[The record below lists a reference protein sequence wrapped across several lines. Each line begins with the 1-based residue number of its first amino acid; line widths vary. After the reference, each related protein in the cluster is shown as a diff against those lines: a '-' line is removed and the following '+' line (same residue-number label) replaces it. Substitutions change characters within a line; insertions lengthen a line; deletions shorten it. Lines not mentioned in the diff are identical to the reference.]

1 MITTRLATPDDFETV
16 ARLLTELGRTPLDK
30 GNEER
35 FRSIYRTQIEDASCC
50 HLVAELDG
58 AVVGFCSLHFRN
70 RLNRPLPESWIPD
83 LIVDP
88 AVRRRGVGRALL
100 EEAARRA
107 RAAGCFELDLESGAQ
122 RREAH
127 EFYRS
132 AGMAEGLAFVLPL
145 EPEE

>member
-16 ARLLTELGRTPLDK
+16 TRLLTELGRTPLDE

-35 FRSIYRTQIEDASCC
+35 FRSIYRSQIDDPSCC

-58 AVVGFCSLHFRN
+58 SIVGFCSLHFRD
-70 RLNRPLPESWIPD
+70 RLNRPLPEGWIPD

-100 EEAARRA
+100 EEAVRRS
-107 RAAGCFELDLESGAQ
+107 RGAGCYELDLESGTH
-122 RREAH
+122 RWGAH
-127 EFYRS
+127 QFYRS
-132 AGMAEGLAFVLPL
+132 AGMAEGLSFVLRL
-145 EPEE
+145 